1 MNYLN
6 TTFILIACF
15 SFLSANAQDSEKEV
29 IIIEKT
35 VDEQGNVISKQTKRL
50 NGRYDEQ
57 EIQDLLEGDDMPMM
71 GMFDLE
77 GLGFGENTIDLFD
90 KKPKRPTIGV
100 NLNFNNG
107 AAEVASVI
115 EGSGAAKADIREG
128 DRIISI
134 NGTAIST
141 IEDIQEILDGKSTND
156 KVQVKVFRDGEE
168 LELEV
173 ELRGRRN
180 NSFFFDLPQDGSL
193 QFFGDG
199 SDDFSFEL
207 DSLLEMFDFESLPRQ
222 FEQFRNFGP
231 RGDDRRADKRG
242 SEDRASLGVFIDDI
256 GAGVLISEVIK
267 DSPAFKAG
275 LKEGD
280 VIIGMD
286 DITISEYVDVT
297 EHMSTKKVGD
307 TLELKIERNGRKQNI
322 SVVLD

>member
-1 MNYLN
+1 MNYLK

-15 SFLSANAQDSEKEV
+15 SFLQVSAQESEKEV

-50 NGRYDEQ
+50 NGKYDEQ

-77 GLGFGENTIDLFD
+77 ELGFGENTFELFD
-90 KKPKRPTIGV
+90 NKPKRPTIGV
-100 NLNFNNG
+100 NLNFENG
-107 AAEVASVI
+107 AAEVASVV
-115 EGSGAAKADIREG
+115 EGSGADQADIREG

-134 NGTAIST
+134 NGIAIST
-141 IEDIQEILDGKSTND
+141 IEDVQEILEGKSTND

-168 LELEV
+168 MEREV
-173 ELRGRRN
+173 ELKGRGN
-180 NSFFFDLPQDGSL
+180 NSFFFDFPQDGAL

-199 SDDFSFEL
+199 SDDFTFEL
-207 DSLLEMFDFESLPRQ
+207 DSLLEMFGFESLPRQ
-222 FEQFRNFGP
+222 FEQFRNLGP

-267 DSPAFKAG
+267 DSPASKAG
-275 LKEGD
+275 LQEGD

-286 DITISEYVDVT
+286 DITISEYADVT
-297 EHMSTKKVGD
+297 EHMSIKKIGD
-307 TLELKIERNGRKQNI
+307 TLKLKIERNGRNRYI
-322 SVVLD
+322 SVILD